1 MASLIETLIDV
12 LKQENTEYE
21 KLLELS
27 DQKTAAIVHANIDRL
42 QEILLEEQSLIDT
55 INKLE
60 DQRIENVSDIC
71 NVLNLKKKDI
81 KLEDIVEVLK
91 KQPKEHDELEEVNA
105 QMKRTLNQLMK
116 INENNKLLLKES
128 LDMVEF
134 ELNLAKNAVLAPQ
147 TANYSKG
154 SYDEERIQTVSGFDA
169 KQ

>member
-1 MASLIETLIDV
+1 MASLIETLIGV

-27 DQKTAAIVHANIDRL
+27 DQKTAAIVHADIDKL
-42 QEILLEEQSLIDT
+42 QEILLEEQSLIDV

-60 DQRIENVSDIC
+60 DQRIENVNDIC

-81 KLEDIVEVLK
+81 QLEDIVEVLR

-116 INENNKLLLKES
+116 INENNKLLLRES

-147 TANYSKG
+147 TANYSKN